1 MLSFLDTDSLQFGLA
16 RKKLR
21 DCVTSACQEE
31 WEEYESQF
39 LDSSSKLAG
48 QLIHEFS
55 ASSAFYYGEKVYEL
69 DFNKE
74 GEKKLELIVKK
85 TKSIP
90 YAFTSQ
96 LNENAKHINICRFSI
111 KKFGITTENTVLNL
125 HSNKNPLKRFFI
137 NRTNSKPLDVFS

>member
-1 MLSFLDTDSLQFGLA
+1 MLNILDTDSLHFGLA
-16 RKKLR
+16 RKTLR

-55 ASSAFYYGEKVYEL
+55 AFKAFYYGEKIYTL

-74 GEKKLELIVKK
+74 NEQKSELIVKK

-96 LNENAKHINICRFSI
+96 LNENTKHINICRFSI

-125 HSNKNPLKRFFI
+125 YSNKNPLKRFFI

>member
-1 MLSFLDTDSLQFGLA
+1 MA

-74 GEKKLELIVKK
+74 GEEKKLELIVKK

>member
-1 MLSFLDTDSLQFGLA
+1 MA

-74 GEKKLELIVKK
+74 GEKKKLELIVKK

>member
-1 MLSFLDTDSLQFGLA
+1 MA

-69 DFNKE
+69 NFNKE
-74 GEKKLELIVKK
+74 GEKKKLELIVKK